1 MFIIIKRESYMS
13 RIRNVINC
21 TELVKI
27 LVGIRRCGKSVML
40 ELIKEELMEQG
51 VNPNQFISLNFEVLK
66 NTHLSDYIKLYES
79 LSKKIENMEGRS
91 YLFLDEIQEVSGWER
106 CVNSFRVEYD
116 VDIYVTGSNSH
127 LLNSEYATY
136 LAGRYILFE
145 IHPFSFAE
153 FTAADT
159 SLTSREMFERYLKLG
174 GMPFLVVSNHDDN
187 TNREYLMDLYN
198 SVILK
203 DVIAKNN
210 IRDVDLLERL
220 ITYIMANIGRTFSA
234 TSISKYFKSEN
245 RNVSPE
251 TILNYIKACE
261 SAYLIYRAKRQDLV
275 GKKILT
281 VNEKYYISDHGLR
294 EAVYG
299 ENISDIEIVL
309 ENIVYMEL
317 RRRGYKVFVGKAQ
330 DKEVDFVAQ
339 NRQSFLYVQ
348 VSYLLATEDTRQREF
363 GAFRSIRDNFPKY
376 VLSMDEFNMSRNG
389 YKHMNIR
396 DFLLED
402 SWD

>member
-1 MFIIIKRESYMS
+1 MS
-13 RIRNVINC
+13 RIRGFINC

-27 LVGIRRCGKSVML
+27 LTGIRRCGKSVML
-40 ELIKEELMEQG
+40 ELIREELIAQG
-51 VNPNQFISLNFEVLK
+51 VNANQFISLNFEVLK
-66 NTHLSDYIKLYES
+66 NIHLLDYMRLYEY
-79 LSKKIENMEGRS
+79 LSEKIENTEGRT
-91 YLFLDEIQEVSGWER
+91 YLFLDEIQAVSGWER

-116 VDIYVTGSNSH
+116 VDIYVTGSNSR

-136 LAGRYILFE
+136 LAGRYISFE

-153 FTAADT
+153 FTATDT
-159 SLTSREMFERYLKLG
+159 KHESKEMFEKYLKLG
-174 GMPFLVVSNHDDN
+174 GMPFLAVSNHDDN
-187 TNREYLMDLYN
+187 TNREYLVDLYN

-203 DVIAKNN
+203 DVIARNN
-210 IRDVDLLERL
+210 IRDIDLLDRL

-245 RNVSPE
+245 RNVSSE

-261 SAYLIYRAKRQDLV
+261 SAYLIYRARHQDLI

-281 VNEKYYISDHGLR
+281 VNEKYYIADHGLR

-299 ENISDIEIVL
+299 ENIPDIEIVL

-317 RRRGYKVFVGKAQ
+317 RRRGYKVFVGKTG

-339 NRQSFLYVQ
+339 DRQNFLYVQ
-348 VSYLLATEDTRQREF
+348 VSYLLATEETRRREF
-363 GAFRSIRDNFPKY
+363 GAFESIRDNFPKY
-376 VLSMDEFNMSRNG
+376 VVSMDELNMSRNG

-396 DFLLED
+396 DFLLAD
-402 SWD
+402 SWE

>member
-1 MFIIIKRESYMS
+1 MIKRELYMS
-13 RIRNVINC
+13 QIRKVINC

-27 LVGIRRCGKSVML
+27 ITGIRRCGKSVML
-40 ELIKEELMEQG
+40 ELIKEELVGQG
-51 VNPNQFISLNFEVLK
+51 VNPKQFISLNFEVLK
-66 NTHLSDYIKLYES
+66 NSHLSDYLRLYEH
-79 LSKKIENMEGRS
+79 LSKKIESIEGRV

-136 LAGRYILFE
+136 LAGRYISFE
-145 IHPFSFAE
+145 ILPFSFSE
-153 FTAADT
+153 FIITDT
-159 SLTSREMFERYLKLG
+159 NRPQREMFEKYLKLG
-174 GMPFLVVSNHDDN
+174 GMPFLAVSNHDDN
-187 TNREYLMDLYN
+187 TNREYLLDLYN

-203 DVIAKNN
+203 DVIARNN
-210 IRDVDLLERL
+210 IFDTDLLDRL
-220 ITYIMANIGRTFSA
+220 TTYIMANIGRTFSA
-234 TSISKYFKSEN
+234 SSISKYLKSEN
-245 RNVSPE
+245 RNVSSE

-261 SAYLIYRAKRQDLV
+261 SAYLIYRAKSQDLI

-281 VNEKYYISDHGLR
+281 VNEKYYIADHGLR

-317 RRRGYKVFVGKAQ
+317 RRRGYKVFVGKAGN
-330 DKEVDFVAQ
+330 KEVDFVAQ
-339 NRQSFLYVQ
+339 DRQNFLYVQ
-348 VSYLLATEDTRQREF
+348 VSYLLATEETRSREF
-363 GAFRSIRDNFPKY
+363 GAFESIRDNYPKY
-376 VLSMDEFNMSRNG
+376 VVSMDEFNMSRNG

-396 DFLLED
+396 DFLLAD